1 MSIRDTLLAN
11 VTTSLSGSSGS
22 VSSELPWNSGQRP
35 LYEKNMKHFYLS
47 EASLNI
53 SQNQITLDRNDVFQT
68 ETQLTAFVS
77 VDAKNQPTDISTVI
91 SAVLNSKNSVSDQYI
106 MECNGTTEIVEDRI
120 TYQFDYRFVKIN

>member
-1 MSIRDTLLAN
+1 
-11 VTTSLSGSSGS
+11 
-22 VSSELPWNSGQRP
+22 
-35 LYEKNMKHFYLS
+35 MKHFYLS
-47 EASLNI
+47 EASLEI
-53 SQNQITLDRNDVFQT
+53 TQNQITLDRNDVFQT

>member
-11 VTTSLSGSSGS
+11 VTTSLSGTSVS

-35 LYEKNMKHFYLS
+35 LYEKNMKHFYIS
-47 EASLNI
+47 EVSLDI
-53 SQNQITLDRNDVFQT
+53 TQNQITLDRNDVFQT
-68 ETQLTAFVS
+68 ESTLTAFVS
-77 VDAKNQPTDISTVI
+77 VDAKTQPTDISTVI

-106 MECNGTTEIVEDRI
+106 MECNGTTEIVDDRI